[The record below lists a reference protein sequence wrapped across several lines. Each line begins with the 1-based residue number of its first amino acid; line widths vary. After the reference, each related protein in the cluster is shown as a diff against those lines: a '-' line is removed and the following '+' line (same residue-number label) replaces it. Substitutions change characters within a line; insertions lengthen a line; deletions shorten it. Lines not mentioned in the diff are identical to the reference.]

1 MSAQSVRRHR
11 GRQRGS
17 DREASGCSAHGAV
30 PDAPQGS
37 APPSLL
43 GGLVG
48 RGSESRGAGPRE
60 VRAEGAGISPTKVAG
75 VSGTCRP
82 SQDFSLSTRGQQ
94 GRECIGPELSFL
106 ISEVGHWQKGPELLA
121 GGS

>member
-1 MSAQSVRRHR
+1 MGGERSVCPWALWEAARV
-11 GRQRGS
+11 GPGGQR
-17 DREASGCSAHGAV
+17 CSAHGAV

-75 VSGTCRP
+75 VSDLQAIPGLQSQHQGT
-82 SQDFSLSTRGQQ
+82 TGQ
-94 GRECIGPELSFL
+94 GVHRARAELSD
-106 ISEVGHWQKGPELLA
+106 Q
-121 GGS
+121 